1 MVATKD
7 WKMVHFHGNLP
18 PMLFDLNSDPN
29 ELNDL
34 GRVPDYQS
42 VRDQMYKHLQ
52 DWGLRMA
59 QRTALSEQDINR
71 MSGQPGR
78 KGVLRGLYDGS
89 EVDPK
94 WIKPIQG
101 KAKIFRPS

>member
-1 MVATKD
+1 
-7 WKMVHFHGNLP
+7 
-18 PMLFDLNSDPN
+18 
-29 ELNDL
+29 
-34 GRVPDYQS
+34 
-42 VRDQMYKHLQ
+42 
-52 DWGLRMA
+52 MA

-89 EVDPK
+89 EVDPE